1 MIVFPP
7 NYQKKYLL
15 LEKQKIELKISLL
28 EIELNQ
34 VLIQRRLLEKM
45 RISSQNLQKNS
56 RNNFLEKVNPL

>member
-45 RISSQNLQKNS
+45 RVSSQNLQKNS